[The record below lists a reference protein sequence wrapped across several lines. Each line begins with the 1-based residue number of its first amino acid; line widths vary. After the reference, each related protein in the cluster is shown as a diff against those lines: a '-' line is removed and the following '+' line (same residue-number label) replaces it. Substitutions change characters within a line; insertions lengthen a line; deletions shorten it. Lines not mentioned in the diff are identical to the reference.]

1 MKISNCFIMFLFCIT
16 LLSCSTNDDDRG
28 EITGESG
35 ISYSD
40 SKTMWKEVKAQNEE
54 TYSYTVSFSSWSG
67 FGSRTTIT
75 VKDGLVSKRK
85 YLYFEQVLNEESEL
99 EEVEIESY
107 TETGEEIGSHSEGFD
122 PLLIDELYQ
131 TCLSDYLN
139 INKADNEIYFNTDE
153 AGIISNCGFV
163 ETGCVD
169 DCFRGFRISEFNW
182 L

>member
-1 MKISNCFIMFLFCIT
+1 MKISNFFLFF
-16 LLSCSTNDDDRG
+16 LVLFSCSEN
-28 EITGESG
+28 ENNNSAITGESG
-35 ISYSD
+35 VSYNE
-40 SKTMWKEVKAQNEE
+40 SKKVWSELKNINGNS
-54 TYSYTVSFSSWSG
+54 YSYTISFISWSG
-67 FGSRTTIT
+67 FGNRTIIS
-75 VKDGLVSKRK
+75 VKDGIISKRE
-85 YLYFEQVLNEESEL
+85 YLYYEQTYSDEGEMV
-99 EEVEIESY
+99 EVEIKSY
-107 TETGEEIGSHSEGFD
+107 TETGEEIGSNSEGFD